1 MMQYFAK
8 RRQTRTRIHSE
19 QEAERQ
25 QKRQWTSA
33 LRAMAS
39 VQMAAQGLLW
49 ITFYAY
55 DRAQQA
61 TWQAA
66 ILQLIP
72 LSAFWQLWR
81 FGAGAMDSCNGR
93 YVPLV
98 LFPCLILDAALSL
111 LALSGMIA
119 QLIPQYPGWISVA
132 APAAA
137 CVITVL
143 CARLRGVSYGAQL
156 LKGWLV
162 VLFVFGTMFLRAS
175 TRSDR
180 LWPLLGSGIG
190 NTAFTALHGAG
201 SLWGAA
207 LLFALPSS
215 EEKTKSVP
223 WAVVPWALMCIWA
236 LWYGFLRPWASG
248 DNIAIAEK
256 MMGLARHASSVVLY
270 EMAGLL
276 WMFLLPLSL
285 ISGLA
290 SCERLV
296 CRSFPKCP
304 RWIPVCCCMLVP
316 SIALIAWPAQGA
328 ALLETLLPYR
338 AALCLLGGI
347 ALTVMSQ
354 KEKQT

>member
-8 RRQTRTRIHSE
+8 RRQTRTRIHSR
-19 QEAERQ
+19 QAAKRQ
-25 QKRQWTSA
+25 QEREWASA
-33 LRAMAS
+33 LRAMAA

-61 TWQAA
+61 AWQAA
-66 ILQLIP
+66 LLQLFP
-72 LSAFWQLWR
+72 LAAFWLLWR
-81 FGAGAMDSCNGR
+81 FGARAMNSRAGR

-98 LFPCLILDAALSL
+98 LVPCLVADAALSL

-119 QLIPQYPGWISVA
+119 QLIPLYPAWISVA
-132 APAAA
+132 APSAV

-156 LKGWLV
+156 LKGWLLL
-162 VLFVFGTMFLRAS
+162 LFVFGTMFLRAS

-180 LWPLLGSGIG
+180 LWPLLGSGIA
-190 NTAFTALHGAG
+190 NTALTALHGAG

-207 LLFALPSS
+207 LWFALPSS
-215 EEKTKSVP
+215 QEQKTSAP

-236 LWYGFLRPWASG
+236 LWHGFLRPWASG
-248 DNIAIAEK
+248 DDVAIAEK

-285 ISGLA
+285 MAALA

-296 CRSFPKCP
+296 CRSFPQCP
-304 RWIPVCCCMLVP
+304 RWIPVILGMLLP
-316 SIALIAWPAQGA
+316 CIALIVWPSECA

-338 AALCLLGGI
+338 AALCLAGGI
-347 ALTVMSQ
+347 ALAVMSR
-354 KEKQT
+354 KEKRA

>member
-8 RRQTRTRIHSE
+8 RRQTRTRIHSQ
-19 QEAERQ
+19 QEAKRQ
-25 QKRQWTSA
+25 QEREWASA
-33 LRAMAS
+33 LRAMAA
-39 VQMAAQGLLW
+39 VQMTAQGLLW

-61 TWQAA
+61 AWQAA
-66 ILQLIP
+66 LLQLLP
-72 LSAFWQLWR
+72 LAAFWLLWR
-81 FGAGAMDSCNGR
+81 FGAQAMDGPRGR

-98 LFPCLILDAALSL
+98 LLPCLVADAALAL

-132 APAAA
+132 APSAL

-143 CARLRGVSYGAQL
+143 CARLRGVSYGAHL

-180 LWPLLGSGIG
+180 LWPLLGSGIT
-190 NTAFTALHGAG
+190 NTALTALHGAG
-201 SLWGAA
+201 TLWGAA

-215 EEKTKSVP
+215 EEKKKSAP
-223 WAVVPWALMCIWA
+223 WALFPWALMCIWA
-236 LWYGFLRPWASG
+236 LWHGFLRPWASG
-248 DNIAIAEK
+248 DDIAIAEK

-270 EMAGLL
+270 EIAGLL

-285 ISGLA
+285 MAALA

-304 RWIPVCCCMLVP
+304 RWIPVVLGIVP
-316 SIALIAWPAQGA
+316 PCIALVAWSAEYA
-328 ALLETLLPYR
+328 ALLETILPYR

-354 KEKQT
+354 KEKRT